1 MKRRFTA
8 QVPQDVLTALKWG
21 NPATYAEVFDYLAEK
36 GAVISISKFYSIA
49 DEGFGDGYEW
59 CVDLENTHHSGA
71 SGEGDTWHQS
81 ARYAILSAIGVL
93 GL

>member
-36 GAVISISKFYSIA
+36 GALISISKFYSIA
-49 DEGFGDGYEW
+49 KEGFGDGYDW
-59 CVDLENTHHSGA
+59 MVDLENTHHSGA
-71 SGEGDTWHQS
+71 SGEGDTWEQA
-81 ARYAILSAIGVL
+81 ARYAILAAINIL
-93 GL
+93 